1 MSEEKV
7 VVVPTHLSDTA
18 QDKLKQFV
26 DRIER
31 TEKEKADVQAAIK
44 DIYAEARAL
53 GFDSKALRAL
63 IKSRKKSRQERET
76 EEAILDLYMHAIG
89 EA

>member
-7 VVVPTHLSDTA
+7 IVVPTHLSDTA
-18 QDKLKQFV
+18 QEKLKQFV
-26 DRIER
+26 ARIEKLEE
-31 TEKEKADVQAAIK
+31 EKSETQTAIK
-44 DIYAEARAL
+44 EVFAEARAL

>member
-1 MSEEKV
+1 MSEEKI

-18 QDKLKQFV
+18 QEKLKQFV

-31 TEKEKADVQAAIK
+31 TEREKADVQAAIK

-53 GFDSKALRAL
+53 GFDSKAIRAL
-63 IKSRKKSRQERET
+63 VKSRKKSRQERET

>member
-1 MSEEKV
+1 MSEEKI

-18 QDKLKQFV
+18 QEKLKQFV

-31 TEKEKADVQAAIK
+31 TEREKADVQAAIK

-53 GFDSKALRAL
+53 GFDSKAIRAL
-63 IKSRKKSRQERET
+63 VKSRKKSRQERET

-89 EA
+89 EV

>member
-7 VVVPTHLSDTA
+7 IVAPTHLSDTA
-18 QDKLKQFV
+18 QEKLKQFV
-26 DRIER
+26 SRIEKLESEKSETQ
-31 TEKEKADVQAAIK
+31 TEIK
-44 DIYAEARAL
+44 DVYAESRTL
-53 GFDSKALRAL
+53 GFDTKAIRAL
-63 IKSRKKSRQERET
+63 VKARKKSRQERET